1 MQLKTYKIKSFFF
14 YKFMINFRVKE
25 EILVKNIHGQNILAA
40 AIAVS
45 LGCSLTEFL
54 PAAYAAPT
62 DTAQTASNDADDSL
76 MDFSLD
82 AMTVEAKRPDW
93 ESKLSPGTVNIVRP
107 DEFKGEQ
114 KSLPDLLLTVPG
126 VHVREVNGKGQYT
139 TVTMRGSTAAQV
151 GIFIDGVLA
160 NLGGDTAV
168 DLSTI
173 PVKNVERIEVYRGY
187 IPSRFGGTFMGGVI
201 NIVTKKPETTDV
213 SLEVGKSSYG
223 GKRGSM
229 EITAPLGDGSLM
241 VGTNYESSDGDF
253 KYKNY
258 AAERYLPYGE
268 QQIAGQQ
275 KVIDNFNN
283 ETIDYMTKGAVINLQ
298 QEQIDYYKANND
310 AWLGFVRSDSLKDA
324 IYDNRYEYAKKDV
337 GNSNLYLIEQ
347 QVVDRGLK
355 DEYLKRGYD
364 DSDWHE
370 ALQYDWIGSSFG
382 EGVLTPEI
390 KEEILKEY
398 GDKVVQN
405 NIDKWTNDADPDKN
419 KNQAGR
425 KESLEKLKQKQK
437 EAANATRY
445 RKYNDYEKTSTIV
458 KWQNKNWVIK
468 GTYDTL
474 DRHMPDSV
482 WLGDVNAA
490 VYNNGVDLSDRYYY
504 DSRRQKQNSA
514 SLMLQNRQEVG
525 KLEWGW
531 MLDYMYQN
539 KKYRAEHINT
549 AYPNSEWDMQNQPL
563 REWSRYKS
571 NKYTAQIDGGY
582 KLNDNNMLDFLINY
596 SKEGLDIDGSNM
608 AKILGGQASQNFLSA
623 QIRNR
628 YEQELFNVQL
638 QDSITLD
645 KEGTWIF
652 TPSVRYN
659 QSKITGFS
667 DGKRFTDGQA
677 SWIHPKDSQTKGKA
691 TWQLA
696 LKKEVNEN
704 LTLRMTGGTYY
715 RLLNMAEIAGDGAG
729 ILPAPRN
736 HNGEGAMF
744 PVPEEGKQF
753 DISAIMNNKLLGA
766 DNSTTLTYYWRDSTN
781 MLQLERAGKDYWSY
795 FNDNKGKSHGI
806 ELQSSFKWNKF
817 DLDLQVTYLNTS
829 AYNKHTA
836 TQFGEYAPVWPTYQ
850 PEWEGNI
857 RLTYRPSEKFSV
869 FAEGHY
875 TDEYFTYYNKATSGK
890 LSPYLS
896 GKPVCSLFVM
906 NSGLKWMPKKNWQLT
921 FGCNDILNKG
931 PKSKIRS
938 DAAFMVP
945 GYINPEF
952 PIQGRTY
959 YVTAR
964 YQF

>member
-1 MQLKTYKIKSFFF
+1 M
-14 YKFMINFRVKE
+14 
-25 EILVKNIHGQNILAA
+25 KNIHGQNILAA

-201 NIVTKKPETTDV
+201 NIVTKKPETTNV
-213 SLEVGKSSYG
+213 SLEIGKSSYG

>member
-1 MQLKTYKIKSFFF
+1 M
-14 YKFMINFRVKE
+14 
-25 EILVKNIHGQNILAA
+25 KNIHGQNILAA

-795 FNDNKGKSHGI
+795 
-806 ELQSSFKWNKF
+806 
-817 DLDLQVTYLNTS
+817 Y
-829 AYNKHTA
+829 
-836 TQFGEYAPVWPTYQ
+836 
-850 PEWEGNI
+850 
-857 RLTYRPSEKFSV
+857 
-869 FAEGHY
+869 
-875 TDEYFTYYNKATSGK
+875 
-890 LSPYLS
+890 
-896 GKPVCSLFVM
+896 
-906 NSGLKWMPKKNWQLT
+906 
-921 FGCNDILNKG
+921 
-931 PKSKIRS
+931 
-938 DAAFMVP
+938 
-945 GYINPEF
+945 
-952 PIQGRTY
+952 
-959 YVTAR
+959 
-964 YQF
+964 

>member
-1 MQLKTYKIKSFFF
+1 M
-14 YKFMINFRVKE
+14 
-25 EILVKNIHGQNILAA
+25 KNIHGQNILAA

-201 NIVTKKPETTDV
+201 NIVTKKPETTNV

-445 RKYNDYEKTSTIV
+445 RKYNDYEKTSTIL

-539 KKYRAEHINT
+539 KKYRAEHINI

-806 ELQSSFKWNKF
+806 ELQSSFKWDKF

-836 TQFGEYAPVWPTYQ
+836 TQFGEYASVWPTYQ

>member
-1 MQLKTYKIKSFFF
+1 M
-14 YKFMINFRVKE
+14 
-25 EILVKNIHGQNILAA
+25 KNINGQNILAA

-45 LGCSLTEFL
+45 LGCSLADFL
-54 PAAYAAPT
+54 PVAYAAPA

-82 AMTVEAKRPDW
+82 TMTVEAKRPDW

-258 AAERYLPYGE
+258 AAERYLPYGAE
-268 QQIAGQQ
+268 QIAGQQ

-283 ETIDYMTKGAVINLQ
+283 ETIDYMTKGAVINLK

-364 DSDWHE
+364 NSDWHE

-398 GDKVVQN
+398 GDKIVQG

-458 KWQNKNWVIK
+458 KWQNKNWVVK

-531 MLDYMYQN
+531 MLDYMHQD

-596 SKEGLDIDGSNM
+596 SKERLDIDGSNL

-628 YEQELFNVQL
+628 YEQELFNIQL

-729 ILPAPRN
+729 ILPAPKN
-736 HNGEGAMF
+736 HNGDGAMF

-753 DISAIMNNKLLGA
+753 DISAIMHNKLLGA

-795 FNDNKGKSHGI
+795 FNDNKGKSHGV
-806 ELQSSFKWNKF
+806 ELQSSFKWDKF

-857 RLTYRPSEKFSV
+857 RLTYRPSEKFSL

>member
-1 MQLKTYKIKSFFF
+1 M
-14 YKFMINFRVKE
+14 
-25 EILVKNIHGQNILAA
+25 KNINGQNILAA

-437 EAANATRY
+437 EAENATRY

-836 TQFGEYAPVWPTYQ
+836 TQFGEYASVWPTYQ

>member
-1 MQLKTYKIKSFFF
+1 M
-14 YKFMINFRVKE
+14 
-25 EILVKNIHGQNILAA
+25 KNIHGQNILAA

-201 NIVTKKPETTDV
+201 NIVTKKPETTNV

-437 EAANATRY
+437 EAADATRY

-753 DISAIMNNKLLGA
+753 DISAIMHNKLLGA

-921 FGCNDILNKG
+921 FGCNDIFNKG

>member
-1 MQLKTYKIKSFFF
+1 M
-14 YKFMINFRVKE
+14 
-25 EILVKNIHGQNILAA
+25 KNIHGQNILAA

-62 DTAQTASNDADDSL
+62 DAAQTASNDADDSL

-201 NIVTKKPETTDV
+201 NIVTKKPETTNV

-437 EAANATRY
+437 EAVNATRY

-531 MLDYMYQN
+531 MLDYMYQD

-806 ELQSSFKWNKF
+806 ELQSSFKWDKF
-817 DLDLQVTYLNTS
+817 DIDLQVTYLNTS

-836 TQFGEYAPVWPTYQ
+836 TQFGEYASVWPTYQ

>member
-1 MQLKTYKIKSFFF
+1 M
-14 YKFMINFRVKE
+14 
-25 EILVKNIHGQNILAA
+25 KNIHGQNILAA

-62 DTAQTASNDADDSL
+62 DAAQTASNDADDSL

-405 NIDKWTNDADPDKN
+405 NIDKWTNDANPDKN

-531 MLDYMYQN
+531 MLDYMYQD

-744 PVPEEGKQF
+744 PVPEKGKQF

-806 ELQSSFKWNKF
+806 ELQSSFKWDKF

-836 TQFGEYAPVWPTYQ
+836 TQFGEYASVWPTYQ

>member
-1 MQLKTYKIKSFFF
+1 M
-14 YKFMINFRVKE
+14 
-25 EILVKNIHGQNILAA
+25 KNINGQNILAA

-437 EAANATRY
+437 EAENATRY
-445 RKYNDYEKTSTIV
+445 RKYNDYEKTSTIL

-938 DAAFMVP
+938 DAAFMVS

>member
-1 MQLKTYKIKSFFF
+1 M
-14 YKFMINFRVKE
+14 
-25 EILVKNIHGQNILAA
+25 KNINGQNILAA

-437 EAANATRY
+437 EAENATRY

-753 DISAIMNNKLLGA
+753 DISAIMHNKLLGA

-806 ELQSSFKWNKF
+806 ELQSSFKWDKF

-836 TQFGEYAPVWPTYQ
+836 TQFGEYASVWPTYQ

-857 RLTYRPSEKFSV
+857 RLTYRPSEKFSI

>member
-1 MQLKTYKIKSFFF
+1 M
-14 YKFMINFRVKE
+14 
-25 EILVKNIHGQNILAA
+25 KNINGQNILAA

-62 DTAQTASNDADDSL
+62 DTAQTVSNDADDSL

-201 NIVTKKPETTDV
+201 NIVTKKPETTNV

-437 EAANATRY
+437 EAENATRY
-445 RKYNDYEKTSTIV
+445 RKYNDYEKTSTIL

-836 TQFGEYAPVWPTYQ
+836 TQFGEYASVWPTYQ

-921 FGCNDILNKG
+921 FGCNDIFNKG

>member
-1 MQLKTYKIKSFFF
+1 M
-14 YKFMINFRVKE
+14 
-25 EILVKNIHGQNILAA
+25 KNINGQNILAA

-62 DTAQTASNDADDSL
+62 DTAQTVSNDADDSL

-531 MLDYMYQN
+531 MLDYMHQD

-857 RLTYRPSEKFSV
+857 RLTYRPSEKFSI

>member
-1 MQLKTYKIKSFFF
+1 M
-14 YKFMINFRVKE
+14 
-25 EILVKNIHGQNILAA
+25 KNINGQNILAA

-76 MDFSLD
+76 MDFSLE

-857 RLTYRPSEKFSV
+857 RLTYRPSEKFSL

-921 FGCNDILNKG
+921 FGCNDIFNKG

>member
-1 MQLKTYKIKSFFF
+1 M
-14 YKFMINFRVKE
+14 
-25 EILVKNIHGQNILAA
+25 KNIHGQNILAA

-437 EAANATRY
+437 EAADATRY

-806 ELQSSFKWNKF
+806 ELQSSFKWDKF

>member
-1 MQLKTYKIKSFFF
+1 M
-14 YKFMINFRVKE
+14 
-25 EILVKNIHGQNILAA
+25 KNINSQNILAA

-437 EAANATRY
+437 EAENATRY
-445 RKYNDYEKTSTIV
+445 RKYNDYEKTSTII

-667 DGKRFTDGQA
+667 DGQRFTDGQA

-806 ELQSSFKWNKF
+806 ELQSSFKWDKF

-836 TQFGEYAPVWPTYQ
+836 TQFGEYASVWPTYQ

>member
-1 MQLKTYKIKSFFF
+1 M
-14 YKFMINFRVKE
+14 
-25 EILVKNIHGQNILAA
+25 KNINGQNILAA

-82 AMTVEAKRPDW
+82 TMTVEAKRPDW

-437 EAANATRY
+437 EAENATRY

-645 KEGTWIF
+645 KEGIWIF

-806 ELQSSFKWNKF
+806 ELQSSFKWDKF

-836 TQFGEYAPVWPTYQ
+836 TQFGEYASVWPTYQ

>member
-1 MQLKTYKIKSFFF
+1 M
-14 YKFMINFRVKE
+14 
-25 EILVKNIHGQNILAA
+25 KNINGQNILAA

-45 LGCSLTEFL
+45 LGCCFADFL
-54 PAAYAAPT
+54 PVAYAEQN
-62 DTAQTASNDADDSL
+62 DTAQTSSNDTDDSL

-82 AMTVEAKRPDW
+82 TMTVEAKRPDW

-201 NIVTKKPETTDV
+201 NIVTKKPETADV

-258 AAERYLPYGE
+258 AAERYLPYGAE
-268 QQIAGQQ
+268 QIAGQQ

-283 ETIDYMTKGAVINLQ
+283 ETIDYMTKGAVINLK

-364 DSDWHE
+364 NSDWHE

-398 GDKVVQN
+398 GDKIVQG

-458 KWQNKNWVIK
+458 KWQNKNWVVK

-531 MLDYMYQN
+531 MLDYMHQD

-596 SKEGLDIDGSNM
+596 SKERLDIDGSNL

-628 YEQELFNVQL
+628 YEQELFNIQL

-729 ILPAPRN
+729 ILPAPKN
-736 HNGEGAMF
+736 HNGDGAMF

-753 DISAIMNNKLLGA
+753 DISAIMHNKLLGA

-795 FNDNKGKSHGI
+795 FNDNKGKSHGV
-806 ELQSSFKWNKF
+806 ELQSSFKWDKF

-836 TQFGEYAPVWPTYQ
+836 TQFGNYAPVWPTYQ

-857 RLTYRPSEKFSV
+857 RLTYRPSEKFSI

-875 TDEYFTYYNKATSGK
+875 TDEYFTYYNKSTSGK

>member
-1 MQLKTYKIKSFFF
+1 M
-14 YKFMINFRVKE
+14 
-25 EILVKNIHGQNILAA
+25 KNIHGQNILAA

-54 PAAYAAPT
+54 PVAYAAPT

-437 EAANATRY
+437 EAENATRY
-445 RKYNDYEKTSTIV
+445 RKYNDYEKTSTIL

-531 MLDYMYQN
+531 MLDYMYQD

>member
-1 MQLKTYKIKSFFF
+1 M
-14 YKFMINFRVKE
+14 
-25 EILVKNIHGQNILAA
+25 KNINGQNILAA

-82 AMTVEAKRPDW
+82 TMTVEAKRPDW

-241 VGTNYESSDGDF
+241 VGANYESSDGDF

-437 EAANATRY
+437 EAENATRY

-836 TQFGEYAPVWPTYQ
+836 TQFGKYASVWPTYQ

-857 RLTYRPSEKFSV
+857 RLTYRPSEKFSI

>member
-1 MQLKTYKIKSFFF
+1 M
-14 YKFMINFRVKE
+14 
-25 EILVKNIHGQNILAA
+25 KNIHGQNILAA

-76 MDFSLD
+76 MDFSLE

-201 NIVTKKPETTDV
+201 NIVTKKPETTNV

-437 EAANATRY
+437 EAENATRY
-445 RKYNDYEKTSTIV
+445 RKYNDYEKTSTIL

-753 DISAIMNNKLLGA
+753 DISAIMHNKLLGA

-857 RLTYRPSEKFSV
+857 RLTYRPSEKFSL

>member
-1 MQLKTYKIKSFFF
+1 
-14 YKFMINFRVKE
+14 MINFRVKE

-437 EAANATRY
+437 EAENATRY

-806 ELQSSFKWNKF
+806 ELQSSFKWDKF

-857 RLTYRPSEKFSV
+857 RLTYRPSEKFSL

-921 FGCNDILNKG
+921 FGCNDIFNKG

>member
-1 MQLKTYKIKSFFF
+1 M
-14 YKFMINFRVKE
+14 
-25 EILVKNIHGQNILAA
+25 KNINGQNILAA

-437 EAANATRY
+437 EAENATRY

-677 SWIHPKDSQTKGKA
+677 SWIHHKDSQTKGKA

-806 ELQSSFKWNKF
+806 ELQSSFKWDKF

-836 TQFGEYAPVWPTYQ
+836 TQFGEYASVWPTYQ

>member
-1 MQLKTYKIKSFFF
+1 M
-14 YKFMINFRVKE
+14 
-25 EILVKNIHGQNILAA
+25 KNIHGQNILAA

-62 DTAQTASNDADDSL
+62 DTAQTVSNDADDSL

-437 EAANATRY
+437 EAENATRY

-806 ELQSSFKWNKF
+806 ELQSSFKWDKF

-836 TQFGEYAPVWPTYQ
+836 TQFGEYASVWPTYQ

-857 RLTYRPSEKFSV
+857 RLTYRPSEKFSI

>member
-1 MQLKTYKIKSFFF
+1 
-14 YKFMINFRVKE
+14 MINFRVKE
-25 EILVKNIHGQNILAA
+25 EILVKNINGQNILAA

-258 AAERYLPYGE
+258 AAERYIPSIKTY
-268 QQIAGQQ
+268 IAENE
-275 KVIDNFNN
+275 KEIVEFNN
-283 ETIDYMTKGAVINLQ
+283 NNIDMLNGTLIKLSD
-298 QEQIDYYKANND
+298 EQVKFFKENND
-310 AWLGFVRSDSLKDA
+310 AWESYVKNEGENSLSNS
-324 IYDNRYEYAKKDV
+324 IYENRYNFAKQDIGKT
-337 GNSNLYLIEQ
+337 NFYKIEQ
-347 QVVDRGLK
+347 QLIDQGIQQK
-355 DEYLKRGYD
+355 YFNAGYD
-364 DSDWHE
+364 NNDWFTGVE
-370 ALQYDWIGSSFG
+370 NDWNGNSFG
-382 EGVLTPEI
+382 PGIITPEI
-390 KEEILKEY
+390 KDEIIKNYGDSIVQGNINEWTNKVNPENSPSIEAYAQKVKEWKQKLKEAQ
-398 GDKVVQN
+398 D
-405 NIDKWTNDADPDKN
+405 
-419 KNQAGR
+419 
-425 KESLEKLKQKQK
+425 
-437 EAANATRY
+437 ATRY
-445 RKYNDYEKTSTIV
+445 RKYNDYEKSSTIV
-458 KWQNKNWVIK
+458 KWQNADWMIK
-468 GTYDTL
+468 GTYNKL
-474 DRHMPDSV
+474 ERHLPDSV
-482 WLGDVNAA
+482 WGGDVKGAFA
-490 VYNNGVDLSDRYYY
+490 SNGVDLYDKFYY
-504 DSRRQKQNSA
+504 DSRKQKQENMG
-514 SLMLQNRQEVG
+514 LMLQNRQERG

-531 MLDYMYQN
+531 MIDYAYQD
-539 KKYRAEHINT
+539 KKYNAEHILIENFNPGQDWELANT
-549 AYPNSEWDMQNQPL
+549 PL
-563 REWSRYKS
+563 RAWSRYKS

-596 SKEGLDIDGSNM
+596 SNERMKIKGSNM
-608 AKILGGQASQNFLSA
+608 DKVLSKENQNSLAS
-623 QIRNR
+623 QIRNK
-628 YEQELFNVQL
+628 YDQKLFNIQI

-645 KEGTWIF
+645 KAGSWIL
-652 TPSVRYN
+652 TPSLRYN
-659 QSKITGFS
+659 QSQIIGYS
-667 DGKRFTDGQA
+667 DGKRFGDGYFG
-677 SWIHPKDSQTKGKA
+677 WIHPKDSQTNSKT

-696 LKKEVNEN
+696 LKKEFNDN
-704 LTLRMTGGTYY
+704 LTVRMTGGTYY

-729 ILPAPRN
+729 ILPTPAD
-736 HNGEGAMF
+736 HNGKGAIF

-753 DISAIMNNKLLGA
+753 DVSAIMHNKLLGA
-766 DNSTTLTYYWRDSTN
+766 DNSTTITYFWRDSTN
-781 MLQLERAGKDYWSY
+781 MLQLERAGKDYWCY
-795 FNDNKGKSHGI
+795 YNDNKGKATGL
-806 ELQSSFKWNKF
+806 ELQSSFKWDKF
-817 DLDLQVTYLNTS
+817 DLDLQVTYVNS
-829 AYNKHTA
+829 KSYSQYTA
-836 TQFGEYAPVWPTYQ
+836 NGNNNGYSSVWSTYQ
-850 PEWEGNI
+850 PEWEGNLRI
-857 RLTYRPSEKFSV
+857 TYRPSDKFSV

-875 TDEYFTYYNKATSGK
+875 TDEYFTSRGKASSGDI
-890 LSPYLS
+890 SPYLS
-896 GKPVCSLFVM
+896 GMPVAELFVM
-906 NSGLKWMPKKNWQLT
+906 NSGLKWMPQKNWQLT
-921 FGCNDILNKG
+921 VGCNDIFNHG
-931 PKSKIRS
+931 PRAKILS
-938 DAAFMVP
+938 NITNIPD

-952 PIQGRTY
+952 PTQGRTY

>member
-1 MQLKTYKIKSFFF
+1 M
-14 YKFMINFRVKE
+14 
-25 EILVKNIHGQNILAA
+25 KNINGQNILAA

-62 DTAQTASNDADDSL
+62 DTAQTVSNDADDSL

-201 NIVTKKPETTDV
+201 NIVTKKPETTNV

-437 EAANATRY
+437 EAADATRY

-857 RLTYRPSEKFSV
+857 RLTYRPSEKFSL

>member
-1 MQLKTYKIKSFFF
+1 M
-14 YKFMINFRVKE
+14 
-25 EILVKNIHGQNILAA
+25 KNIHGQNILAA

-62 DTAQTASNDADDSL
+62 DTAQTVSNDADDSL

-437 EAANATRY
+437 EAENATRY

-531 MLDYMYQN
+531 MLDYMHQD

-806 ELQSSFKWNKF
+806 ELQSSFKWDKF

-836 TQFGEYAPVWPTYQ
+836 TQFGEYASVWPTYQ

>member
-1 MQLKTYKIKSFFF
+1 M
-14 YKFMINFRVKE
+14 
-25 EILVKNIHGQNILAA
+25 KNIHGQNILAA

-76 MDFSLD
+76 MDFSLE

-836 TQFGEYAPVWPTYQ
+836 TQFGEYASVWPTYQ

>member
-25 EILVKNIHGQNILAA
+25 EILVKNINGQNILAA

-82 AMTVEAKRPDW
+82 VMTVEAKRPDW

-437 EAANATRY
+437 EAENATRY
-445 RKYNDYEKTSTIV
+445 RKYNDYEKTSTIL

-857 RLTYRPSEKFSV
+857 RLTYRPSEKFSL

>member
-1 MQLKTYKIKSFFF
+1 M
-14 YKFMINFRVKE
+14 
-25 EILVKNIHGQNILAA
+25 KNINGQNILAA

-82 AMTVEAKRPDW
+82 TMTVEAKRPDW

-324 IYDNRYEYAKKDV
+324 IYDNRYEYAKKDI

-437 EAANATRY
+437 EAENATRY

-857 RLTYRPSEKFSV
+857 RLTYRPSEKFSL

>member
-1 MQLKTYKIKSFFF
+1 M
-14 YKFMINFRVKE
+14 
-25 EILVKNIHGQNILAA
+25 KNINGQNILAA

-445 RKYNDYEKTSTIV
+445 RKYNDYEKTSTIL

-704 LTLRMTGGTYY
+704 LTMRMTGGTYY

-753 DISAIMNNKLLGA
+753 DISAIMHNKLLGA

-857 RLTYRPSEKFSV
+857 RLTYRPSEKFSL

-921 FGCNDILNKG
+921 FGCNDIFNKG

>member
-1 MQLKTYKIKSFFF
+1 M
-14 YKFMINFRVKE
+14 
-25 EILVKNIHGQNILAA
+25 KNIHGQNILAA

-62 DTAQTASNDADDSL
+62 DAAQTASNDADDSL

-437 EAANATRY
+437 EAENATRY

-468 GTYDTL
+468 STYDTL

-531 MLDYMYQN
+531 MLDYMYQD

-836 TQFGEYAPVWPTYQ
+836 TQFGEYASVWPTYQ

>member
-1 MQLKTYKIKSFFF
+1 M
-14 YKFMINFRVKE
+14 
-25 EILVKNIHGQNILAA
+25 KNINGQNILAA

-806 ELQSSFKWNKF
+806 ELQSSFKWDKF

-836 TQFGEYAPVWPTYQ
+836 TQFGEYASVWPTYQ

-896 GKPVCSLFVM
+896 GKPVCSLFVI

>member
-1 MQLKTYKIKSFFF
+1 M
-14 YKFMINFRVKE
+14 
-25 EILVKNIHGQNILAA
+25 KNIHGQNILAA

-258 AAERYLPYGE
+258 AAERYLPYGK

-437 EAANATRY
+437 EAENATRY

-531 MLDYMYQN
+531 MLDYMYQD

-806 ELQSSFKWNKF
+806 ELQSSFKWDKF

-836 TQFGEYAPVWPTYQ
+836 TQFGEYASVWPTYQ

>member
-1 MQLKTYKIKSFFF
+1 M
-14 YKFMINFRVKE
+14 
-25 EILVKNIHGQNILAA
+25 KNINGQNILAA

-62 DTAQTASNDADDSL
+62 DTEQTASNDADGSL

-82 AMTVEAKRPDW
+82 TMTVEAKRPDW

-437 EAANATRY
+437 EAENATRY

-753 DISAIMNNKLLGA
+753 DISAIMHNKLLGA

>member
-1 MQLKTYKIKSFFF
+1 M
-14 YKFMINFRVKE
+14 
-25 EILVKNIHGQNILAA
+25 KNIHGQNILAA

-437 EAANATRY
+437 EAENATRY
-445 RKYNDYEKTSTIV
+445 RKYNDYEKTSTIL

-531 MLDYMYQN
+531 MLDYMYQD

-806 ELQSSFKWNKF
+806 ELQSSFKWDKF

-836 TQFGEYAPVWPTYQ
+836 TQFGEYASVWPTYQ

-857 RLTYRPSEKFSV
+857 RLTYRPSEKFSI

>member
-1 MQLKTYKIKSFFF
+1 M
-14 YKFMINFRVKE
+14 
-25 EILVKNIHGQNILAA
+25 KNINSQNILAA

-437 EAANATRY
+437 EAENATRY
-445 RKYNDYEKTSTIV
+445 RKYNDYEKTSTII

-806 ELQSSFKWNKF
+806 ELQSSFKWDKF

-836 TQFGEYAPVWPTYQ
+836 TQFGEYASVWPTYQ

-906 NSGLKWMPKKNWQLT
+906 NSGLKWMPKKNWQLI

>member
-1 MQLKTYKIKSFFF
+1 M
-14 YKFMINFRVKE
+14 
-25 EILVKNIHGQNILAA
+25 KNINGQNILAA

-201 NIVTKKPETTDV
+201 NIVTKKPETTNV

-437 EAANATRY
+437 EAENATRY
-445 RKYNDYEKTSTIV
+445 RKYNDYEKTSTII

-638 QDSITLD
+638 QESITLD

>member
-1 MQLKTYKIKSFFF
+1 M
-14 YKFMINFRVKE
+14 
-25 EILVKNIHGQNILAA
+25 KNINGQNILAA

-45 LGCSLTEFL
+45 LGCSVTNFL
-54 PAAYAAPT
+54 PAAYAAPS
-62 DTAQTASNDADDSL
+62 DAAQTASNDADDSL

-437 EAANATRY
+437 EAENATRY

-531 MLDYMYQN
+531 MLDYMYQD

-736 HNGEGAMF
+736 HNGDGAMF

-753 DISAIMNNKLLGA
+753 DISAIMHNKLLGA

-806 ELQSSFKWNKF
+806 ELQSSFKWDKF

>member
-1 MQLKTYKIKSFFF
+1 M
-14 YKFMINFRVKE
+14 
-25 EILVKNIHGQNILAA
+25 KNINGQNILAA

-62 DTAQTASNDADDSL
+62 DTAQTVSNDADDSL

-437 EAANATRY
+437 EAENATRY

-806 ELQSSFKWNKF
+806 ELQSSFKWDKF

-836 TQFGEYAPVWPTYQ
+836 TQFGEYASVWPTYQ

-857 RLTYRPSEKFSV
+857 RLTYRPSEKFSL